1 MGGWLHRTDRQQTSR
16 LLLHDLQK
24 PGKPEHSAETS
35 VAGFCQSPG
44 WPRPGLRWETD
55 NGKSLG
61 VAPIIL
67 KLKAEA
73 AEVNPQLLGKEPVE
87 VCTWNL
93 STELG
98 GGGEGGWG
106 ERGWGGSMQKQVD
119 P

>member
-1 MGGWLHRTDRQQTSR
+1 
-16 LLLHDLQK
+16 
-24 PGKPEHSAETS
+24 
-35 VAGFCQSPG
+35 
-44 WPRPGLRWETD
+44 
-55 NGKSLG
+55 
-61 VAPIIL
+61 L

-106 ERGWGGSMQKQVD
+106 ERGWGGSVQKQVD